1 MYKKEKIVTKTGCLN
16 FFDECIDFFYFCK
29 SKSDMEN
36 MNCKENKDCAF
47 ENYVTPG
54 MSVID
59 IQSEGVLC
67 DSNESLDESLGD
79 W

>member
-1 MYKKEKIVTKTGCLN
+1 MFKKKKNVTKIGCFI

-29 SKSDMEN
+29 SKQVKEN
-36 MNCKENKDCAF
+36 MNCKENKDCTF
-47 ENYVTPG
+47 DKYVSPAV
-54 MSVID
+54 SVID

-67 DSNESLDESLGD
+67 NSNESLDESLGD